1 MQVRDLR
8 ALNTQ
13 AEEMLKRAKA
23 LYAEADAATDPS
35 EKARLKQEADEWA
48 RKAKELAGTV
58 NRLIKAS

>member
-23 LYAEADAATDPS
+23 LSAQSEAATNQADKERLNRRRTSGRERPGNSPEPS
-35 EKARLKQEADEWA
+35 TD
-48 RKAKELAGTV
+48 
-58 NRLIKAS
+58 

>member
-23 LYAEADAATDPS
+23 LSAQSEAATNQADK
-35 EKARLKQEADEWA
+35 ERLKQEADEWA
-48 RKAKELAGTV
+48 RKARELAGTV